1 MRHTLLMLP
10 ILAACGPMSPELAAE
25 LCEERARG
33 AVGPT
38 GEVFAGISNR
48 GPVGGAEISISS
60 DWLTGRY
67 PQVIYEQCVYAR
79 TGQGPIRPLVLT
91 P

>member
-1 MRHTLLMLP
+1 MHRILLILP
-10 ILAACGPMSPELAAE
+10 ILAACGPMSPELAAD

-38 GEVFAGISNR
+38 GEVFLGVSNR
-48 GPVGGAEISISS
+48 GPVAGGEISISS
-60 DWLTGRY
+60 DWLTGRD